1 MTFPTLAP
9 SKGIWNY
16 LERCSLIGI
25 VAITSFLPGR
35 AASQSNRA
43 SSHATPI
50 RFSLNAFS
58 FNDLLLARNSRDSLP
73 VYTVSNLLD
82 WCAGQDLEAVDI
94 TGYYFPGYPAVPSDE
109 LIRSV
114 REKAARLGLAIS
126 GTGIRNNFASPD
138 PAVRKADVELA
149 KRWIDVAAKLGA
161 PVLRL
166 FTGAVPKG
174 YEDRWQEVADWM
186 TPCFRECA
194 DYAAARG
201 VKIGIQNHADMLSTA
216 DQCLRLLKAVNHP
229 AAGLIVDTGSFTTAD
244 PYDDIARTAHLA
256 INWQVKV
263 SLHGKPVRKTDYKK
277 VMGILKASGYKGFLP
292 VETLATKGVPYDPF
306 ELVPAMLHEMGE
318 ARREVF
324 R

>member
-1 MTFPTLAP
+1 MITMRKQALLIPGILATLMLVLSPVVRAQAP
-9 SKGIWNY
+9 PGQKG
-16 LERCSLIGI
+16 R
-25 VAITSFLPGR
+25 
-35 AASQSNRA
+35 
-43 SSHATPI
+43 SSHAAPI
-50 RFSLNAFS
+50 RFSLNAYS
-58 FNDLLLARNSRDSLP
+58 FNDLLMARSSRDSLP
-73 VYTVSNLLD
+73 VYTLSNLLD
-82 WCAGQDLEAVDI
+82 WCATQDLEAVDI

-109 LIRSV
+109 FIRSV
-114 REKAARLGLAIS
+114 REKAAGLGLAIS

-174 YEDRWQEVADWM
+174 YEDRWEEVADWM
-186 TPCFRECA
+186 VPCFRECA
-194 DYAAARG
+194 AYAATRG
-201 VKIGIQNHADMLSTA
+201 VRIGIQNHADMLSTA
-216 DQCLRLLKAVNHP
+216 DQCLRLLKAIDHP
-229 AAGLIVDTGSFTTAD
+229 AVGLILDTGSYTTAD

-263 SLHGKPVRKTDYKK
+263 SLHGKPARKTDYKK
-277 VMGILKASGYKGFLP
+277 LMRILKTSGYKGFLP

-306 ELVPAMLHEMGE
+306 ELVPAMLLEMGE

>member
-1 MTFPTLAP
+1 MRKPAIHIPAILAVLLLGLAP
-9 SKGIWNY
+9 SVRAQAQAPQKG
-16 LERCSLIGI
+16 R
-25 VAITSFLPGR
+25 TH
-35 AASQSNRA
+35 
-43 SSHATPI
+43 HATPI

-82 WCAGQDLEAVDI
+82 WCAAQDLEAVDI

-109 LIRSV
+109 LIRRV
-114 REKAARLGLAIS
+114 REKAARLGLSIS

-216 DQCLRLLKAVNHP
+216 DQCLRLLKAVDHP

>member
-1 MTFPTLAP
+1 MTKAMSKPMFKLLFRVAVLLPMLWTPPSLLAQVRP
-9 SKGIWNY
+9 AG
-16 LERCSLIGI
+16 R
-25 VAITSFLPGR
+25 VA
-35 AASQSNRA
+35 
-43 SSHATPI
+43 HKTPI

-82 WCAGQDLEAVDI
+82 WCAMQNLEAVDI

-114 REKAARLGLAIS
+114 RDKADRLGLAIS

-166 FTGAVPKG
+166 FAGAVPKG

-186 TPCFRECA
+186 VPCFRECA
-194 DYAAARG
+194 EYAATRG

-216 DQCLRLLKAVNHP
+216 DQCLWLLKAVNHP
-229 AAGLIVDTGSFTTAD
+229 AVGLIIDTGSFTTAD

-263 SLHGKPVRKTDYKK
+263 SLHGRPPRKTDYRK
-277 VMGILKASGYKGFLP
+277 VMQILRTSGYKGFLP

-306 ELVPAMLHEMGE
+306 ELVPAMLREMAD
-318 ARREVF
+318 ARRVVF
-324 R
+324 Q